1 MTIRAAGPIAASL
14 AAVAAAASPAFAQTN
29 RPWVDPPK
37 ELAAPAQKPAGADP
51 RPAPVAATPADSDLG
66 KEKPAAA
73 KTEPPKADPVK
84 VEAAKP
90 EPVKVEAPKPVP
102 VREAAQTNQRPR
114 PKKVVSAP
122 APRPAKVAARPQPSP
137 RVAQRRNGP
146 AQRPDGLVVMRMQ
159 TLQFPDGRTM
169 MVLTRPG
176 EDATPWAG
184 ARDGSR

>member
-1 MTIRAAGPIAASL
+1 
-14 AAVAAAASPAFAQTN
+14 
-29 RPWVDPPK
+29 
-37 ELAAPAQKPAGADP
+37 
-51 RPAPVAATPADSDLG
+51 
-66 KEKPAAA
+66 
-73 KTEPPKADPVK
+73 